1 MNLTKIRKAIDR
13 IDEQIVTLLNKRA
26 VLSVEVSKHKRRTNT
41 PVFAPD
47 REKLL
52 LDRVVKRGRLGP
64 LPASALQAIYREI
77 ISASIALQLPQR
89 IAFFGPEG
97 TFTHQAAVEQFG
109 SSAQYMASKTISD
122 VFREVERDRVDYG
135 VVPIENTTEGVVP
148 HTLDMFIN
156 SNVKICAELS
166 MHISQNLLSREPSRQ
181 TVKMIYT
188 HPQPLGQCRLWL
200 EGNMP
205 DAKIEEV
212 SSTAKAAQLALKT
225 KGSAAIASKIA
236 ARLYGLTI
244 LERDIADSKDNR
256 TRFLVIGNHWAANAT
271 GHDKTSIILAI
282 KDSVGALHKILRPF
296 SSNNVNLTGIESRPS
311 RQKAWNYTF
320 FIDCEGH
327 VNDLNVKKALKAL
340 KPKTSFLKVLG
351 SYPRGEQKA

>member
-1 MNLTKIRKAIDR
+1 MNLAKIRKAIDR
-13 IDEQIVTLLNKRA
+13 IDTQIVTLLNKRA
-26 VLSVEVSKHKRRTNT
+26 ELAVEVSKQKRRTNA

-52 LDRVVKRGRLGP
+52 LERLRKIGRSGP
-64 LPASALQAIYREI
+64 LPVEALQAIYREI
-77 ISASIALQLPQR
+77 ISASIALQMPQR

-97 TFTHQAAVEQFG
+97 TFTHQAALEQFG
-109 SSAQYMASKTISD
+109 SSPHYLPSKTITD
-122 VFREVERDRVDYG
+122 VFREVERGRVDYG
-135 VVPIENTTEGVVP
+135 VVPIENSTEGVVN
-148 HTLDMFIN
+148 HTLDMFID
-156 SNVKICAELS
+156 SEVKICAE
-166 MHISQNLLSREPSRQ
+166 ISLRIAQNLLSREHHRRLV
-181 TVKMIYT
+181 TKIYS

-205 DAKIEEV
+205 EVKIEEV
-212 SSTAKAAQLALKT
+212 SSTAKAALMALKT

-236 ARLYGLTI
+236 ARLYGLKI
-244 LERDIADSKDNR
+244 LEKDIADTKDNR

-271 GHDKTSIILAI
+271 GHDKTSVMLAI

-296 SSNNVNLTGIESRPS
+296 SNNHVNLTSIESRPS

-327 VNDLNVKKALKAL
+327 INDLNVKKALKAL